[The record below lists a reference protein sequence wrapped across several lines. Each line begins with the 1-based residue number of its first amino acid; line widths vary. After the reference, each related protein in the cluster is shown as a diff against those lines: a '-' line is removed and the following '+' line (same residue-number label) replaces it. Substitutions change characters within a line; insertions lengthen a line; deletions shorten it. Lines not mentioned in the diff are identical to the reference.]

1 MALRNVVIE
10 GDEILRKHCR
20 EVTEITDRIRQTM
33 EDSLECDFWVLRDV
47 CI

>member
-33 EDSLECDFWVLRDV
+33 EEGIPVPSFCRRRGE
-47 CI
+47 